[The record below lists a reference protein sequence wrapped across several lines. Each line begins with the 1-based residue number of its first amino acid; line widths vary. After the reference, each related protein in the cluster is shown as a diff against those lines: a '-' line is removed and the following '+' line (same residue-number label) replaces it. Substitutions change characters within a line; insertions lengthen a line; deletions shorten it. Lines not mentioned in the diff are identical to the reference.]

1 MNKNKFIAKAGFTL
15 IEMIVSL
22 GVFAVVVTTAVG
34 AVLMLI
40 ATNQQLQGEQS
51 VMTNL
56 SFALDTMTRE
66 IRTGTNI
73 YCVTR
78 ANYFENG
85 SDNEFEDSN
94 NPESTIN
101 DDVADCSTGR
111 FPGNHQLQGVSFY
124 EGGNSITGSV
134 GARRIMY
141 YYDADA
147 KTLMRRVGNQEAQSI
162 VSSGLVIQNA
172 EFFVTGT
179 DRQETT
185 DDAEQPTVTLY
196 IEAQEKDDTT
206 AKTYYLSTTVTQ
218 RTLDL

>member
-1 MNKNKFIAKAGFTL
+1 MNNSKFINKAGFTL

-22 GVFAVVVTTAVG
+22 GVFSVVVTTAVG

-66 IRTGTNI
+66 MRTGYNF
-73 YCVTR
+73 YC
-78 ANYFENG
+78 G
-85 SDNEFEDSN
+85 QSSDNSGSN
-94 NPESTIN
+94 NFFN
-101 DDVADCSTGR
+101 DARNHDDILDENDLADCPGGR
-111 FPGNHQLQGVSFY
+111 NPAAHQFQGVSFF
-124 EGGNSITGSV
+124 EGGNSITASA
-134 GARRIMY
+134 GARRILY
-141 YYDADA
+141 FYDADA
-147 KTLMRRVGNQEAQSI
+147 KTIMRRVGNEDSQSI

-179 DRQETT
+179 SRLETS
-185 DDAEQPTVTLY
+185 DDTEQPTVTLY
-196 IEAQEKDDTT
+196 IEAQEKDDPT

>member
-1 MNKNKFIAKAGFTL
+1 MNTKLKNIAGFTL

-22 GVFAVVVTTAVG
+22 GVFSVVVTTAVG

-66 IRTGTNI
+66 IRTGFNI
-73 YCVTR
+73 YCDQR
-78 ANYFENG
+78 PNYSAGGPANIF
-85 SDNEFEDSN
+85 DDSN
-94 NPESTIN
+94 NHDTILGN
-101 DDVADCSTGR
+101 NVSDCAGGR
-111 FPGNHQLQGVSFY
+111 SPSSHQLQGVSFY
-124 EGGNSITGSV
+124 EGGNSITSGS
-134 GARRIMY
+134 GSRRILY
-141 YYDADA
+141 FYDADA
-147 KTLMRRVGNQEAQSI
+147 KTIMRRVGNQDAQSI

-179 DRQETT
+179 NRLEVS
-185 DDAEQPTVTLY
+185 DDVEQPTVTLY
-196 IEAQEKDDTT
+196 IEAQEKDDPT

>member
-1 MNKNKFIAKAGFTL
+1 MNNKFTNKAGFTL

-22 GVFAVVVTTAVG
+22 GVFAIVVTTAVG

-40 ATNQQLQGEQS
+40 ASNQQLQGEQS

-66 IRTGTNI
+66 MRTGYNF
-73 YCVTR
+73 YCTQS
-78 ANYFENG
+78 
-85 SDNEFEDSN
+85 SDNSGNNNIFHNSN
-94 NPESTIN
+94 NPESIL
-101 DDVADCSTGR
+101 DDSVRDCASGR
-111 FPGNHQLQGVSFY
+111 SPSSHQFQGVSFY
-124 EGGNSITGSV
+124 EGGNSITGSS

-141 YYDADA
+141 YYDTDA
-147 KTLMRRVGNQEAQSI
+147 KTIMRRVGNEDAQSI

-179 DRQETT
+179 NRLETA
-185 DDAEQPTVTLY
+185 DDIEQPTITLY
-196 IEAQEKDDTT
+196 IVAQEKDDTSS
-206 AKTYYLSTTVTQ
+206 KTYNLSTTVTQ